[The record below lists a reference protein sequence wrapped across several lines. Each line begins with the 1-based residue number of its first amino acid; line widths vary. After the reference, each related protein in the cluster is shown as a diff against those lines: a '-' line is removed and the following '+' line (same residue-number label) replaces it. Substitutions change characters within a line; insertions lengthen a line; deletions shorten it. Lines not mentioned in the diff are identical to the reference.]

1 MKRLLFLVGLTVMIA
16 CVHAQVPV
24 NFLGTIKRVDAFAS
38 KYVAARTIAVWL
50 PQDYDSTKKY
60 PVLYMHDGQNLFD
73 STITFNHQ
81 EWKVDET
88 ITRLVRE
95 KKMRSCIVVAIWNT
109 GMTRWNEYFPQKAVT
124 YFSGSDMNTF
134 TTTYLKNPL
143 VADEYLKFL
152 VKELKPFI
160 DKTFPTLSDRNNTFI
175 AGSSMGGL
183 ISLYA
188 MCEYPKVF
196 GGAACISTHWIGG
209 WPPVAQYIP
218 NGFYQYVRANL
229 PSPKTHKVYFDYG
242 TETLDQYYKPHQSEI
257 DKIMIEKGYAAASWM
272 TREFPGENHSENS
285 WNKRFNIP
293 LEFLLKK

>member
-1 MKRLLFLVGLTVMIA
+1 MKRLLFLVVLTVMVA
-16 CVHAQVPV
+16 RAHAQVPV

-88 ITRLVRE
+88 ITQLVRE

-124 YFSGSDMNTF
+124 YFSGPDMNTF

-143 VADEYLKFL
+143 VADDYLKFL

-160 DKTFPTLSDRNNTFI
+160 DKTFPTLSDRDNTFI

-218 NGFYQYVRANL
+218 NGFYQYVKANL

-242 TETLDQYYKPHQSEI
+242 TETLDQYYKPHQAEI
-257 DKIMIEKGYAAASWM
+257 DKIMIEKGYTSANWM
-272 TREFPGENHSENS
+272 TKEFPGENHSENS

>member
-1 MKRLLFLVGLTVMIA
+1 MKRLLFLAVLTLMVA

-160 DKTFPTLSDRNNTFI
+160 DKTFPTLSDRDNTFI

-257 DKIMIEKGYAAASWM
+257 DKIMIEKGYTAASWM